1 MTISLVVDMVIEGCE
16 CPLSIVESE
25 VVCRLDITDF

>member
-16 CPLSIVESE
+16 CPLSIVECL
-25 VVCRLDITDF
+25 VVYRLDTTDF